1 MQVDNPL
8 FIDKPSKLVRFS
20 FDNPVFE
27 EDITNIF
34 EQDLEAFEE
43 PPDRDFLDIKKL
55 SRPQYSTTPAGYVR
69 VSRLGTRGTIRTRS
83 GAQIGS
89 QVHFYRDLS
98 SIDSEDP
105 IELQL
110 LGQHSGDATIV
121 QGTVE
126 STFVDMDIAEDPLSE
141 SIEAHSDDLL
151 LDEAVEDFSGSQ
163 LVIGNR
169 RSTTSY
175 TVPRFETTRS
185 SSYYVQDTQG
195 YYVAY
200 PEHRNTA
207 EIIYPTPDIPVVVIH
222 THDNSGDFYL
232 HPSLRRRKR
241 KRKYL

>member
-1 MQVDNPL
+1 M
-8 FIDKPSKLVRFS
+8 
-20 FDNPVFE
+20 
-27 EDITNIF
+27 
-34 EQDLEAFEE
+34 
-43 PPDRDFLDIKKL
+43 
-55 SRPQYSTTPAGYVR
+55 
-69 VSRLGTRGTIRTRS
+69 
-83 GAQIGS
+83 
-89 QVHFYRDLS
+89 
-98 SIDSEDP
+98 
-105 IELQL
+105 
-110 LGQHSGDATIV
+110 

>member
-1 MQVDNPL
+1 MDNPL
-8 FIDKPSKLVRFS
+8 FLTQPSKLVRFA

-27 EDITNIF
+27 EEVTNIF
-34 EQDLEAFEE
+34 ENDLDVFEE
-43 PPDRDFLDIKKL
+43 PPDRDFLDVREL
-55 SRPQYSTTPAGYVR
+55 GRPQYTTTPAGYVR
-69 VSRLGTRGTIRTRS
+69 VSRLGTRATIRTRS

-98 SIDSEDP
+98 SINTEDP

-121 QGTVE
+121 QGPVE
-126 STFVDMDIAEDPLSE
+126 STFIDMDISENPLSE
-141 SIEAHSDDLL
+141 SIEAYSHDLL

-169 RSTTSY
+169 RSTNSY
-175 TVPRFETTRS
+175 TVPRFETTRNG
-185 SSYYVQDTQG
+185 SYYTQDTKG

-200 PEHRNTA
+200 PESRNNA
-207 EIIYPTPDIPVVVIH
+207 EIIYPTPDIPVVIIH
-222 THDNSGDFYL
+222 THDNTGDFYL

>member
-1 MQVDNPL
+1 MC
-8 FIDKPSKLVRFS
+8 IR
-20 FDNPVFE
+20 
-27 EDITNIF
+27 
-34 EQDLEAFEE
+34 
-43 PPDRDFLDIKKL
+43 DR
-55 SRPQYSTTPAGYVR
+55 
-69 VSRLGTRGTIRTRS
+69 GTRATIRTRS

-98 SIDSEDP
+98 SINTEDP

-110 LGQHSGDATIV
+110 LGQHSGDASIV
-121 QGTVE
+121 QGPVE
-126 STFVDMDIAEDPLSE
+126 STFIDVNVSENPLSE
-141 SIEAHSDDLL
+141 SVEAFSDDLL

-185 SSYYVQDTQG
+185 GSYYVQDTKG

-200 PEHRNTA
+200 PESRNNA
-207 EIIYPTPDIPVVVIH
+207 EIIYPTPDIPVVEIH
-222 THDNSGDFYL
+222 THDNTGDFYL
-232 HPSLRRRKR
+232 HPSLRWRKR